1 MIYKLWISFTTN
13 FRPQSSKKLEIYF
26 VILEGMERLKSN
38 HTLYMYCL
46 FKSKVGE
53 REEERE
59 RESGEKLSTPVW
71 EVAEQEEED
80 ACDYE

>member
-1 MIYKLWISFTTN
+1 MIYKLWISYTKN
-13 FRPQSSKKLEIYF
+13 FRPQSGKKLEIYF
-26 VILEGMERLKSN
+26 VRRNGTVKNLT
-38 HTLYMYCL
+38 TLYMYCL

-71 EVAEQEEED
+71 EVAEQEAED